1 MTVSVGVALSGGADS
16 LLALCL
22 LMEQG
27 YEPHAVHA
35 SFLGTSPW
43 EEDLRQALAGICND
57 LNVPLHCVNMEQVF
71 AQEVILPFVQACALG
86 LTPNPC
92 AWCNRRIKFR
102 ALAEEI
108 RSMGLQYI
116 ATGHYAQVRWDCD
129 DPPGL
134 FRGMDAGKDQ
144 SYFLA
149 LVDQSIL
156 QNTLFPLAAWNKEAV
171 HRALARRELGPVQ
184 SRESQEICFIP
195 GNDYREFLAAQDVA
209 LPGPG
214 DIVDTGG
221 KVLGRHQGLH
231 RYTLG
236 QRRGVGI
243 AHSEPLY
250 VVDKDLGANRL
261 IVGPRSQLRAD
272 SCRVRLVNSWV
283 ESAKWPEEVWVQTN
297 YRQAARSAR
306 IRLQDQELNIHFEQ
320 PCVPPA
326 PGQIAVLYSPQGR
339 VLGGG
344 EILRPNA

>member
-1 MTVSVGVALSGGADS
+1 MSVGVGLSGGADS

-22 LMEQG
+22 LQEQG

-35 SFLGTSPW
+35 SFLEKSAW
-43 EEDLRQALAGICND
+43 EEELQHKLTMICKRLD
-57 LNVPLHCVNMEQVF
+57 VPLHCVNMEQVF
-71 AQEVILPFVQACALG
+71 AQEVINPFVQAYAQG

-102 ALAEEI
+102 ALAEKI
-108 RSMGLQYI
+108 LSLGIHKI
-116 ATGHYAQVRWDCD
+116 ATGHYGRVEWECSN
-129 DPPGL
+129 PPGL
-134 FRGMDAGKDQ
+134 FRGIDADKDQ

-149 LVDQSIL
+149 LVDRSAL
-156 QNTLFPLAAWNKEAV
+156 KKTLFPLASWTKDAV
-171 HRALARRELGPVQ
+171 HGALAMRGLRPVQ
-184 SRESQEICFIP
+184 SKESQEICFIP
-195 GNDYREFLAAQDVA
+195 GNDYREFLVAQDVA

-231 RYTLG
+231 RHTLG
-236 QRRGVGI
+236 QRRGLGI
-243 AHSEPLY
+243 AHTEPLY
-250 VVDKDLGANRL
+250 VVDKDLKANRL

-272 SCRVRLVNSWV
+272 TCRVRLVNSWV
-283 ESAKWPEEVWVQTN
+283 ESTVWPEEVWVQTN

-306 IRLQDQELNIHFEQ
+306 IRLQDPELDIHFEQ
-320 PCVPPA
+320 PCVPPT
-326 PGQIAVLYSPQGR
+326 PGQIAVLYSRQGR

>member
-1 MTVSVGVALSGGADS
+1 VSVGVGFSGGADS

-22 LMEQG
+22 LQEQG

-35 SFLGTSPW
+35 SFLEKSAW
-43 EEDLRQALAGICND
+43 EEELQHKLTRICRR

-71 AQEVILPFVQACALG
+71 AQEVINPFVQAYAQG

-108 RSMGLQYI
+108 QSLGIQHI
-116 ATGHYAQVRWDCD
+116 ATGHYAQVRWDCYH
-129 DPPGL
+129 PPGL

-149 LVDQSIL
+149 LVDQGIL
-156 QNTLFPLAAWNKEAV
+156 QNTLFPLATWTKEAV
-171 HRALARRELGPVQ
+171 HRALARRGLGPVQ
-184 SRESQEICFIP
+184 SRESQEICFVS

-231 RYTLG
+231 RHTLG
-236 QRRGVGI
+236 QRRGLGI

-250 VVDKDLGANRL
+250 VVDKDQGANHL

-272 SCRVRLVNSWV
+272 TCRVRLVNSWV
-283 ESAKWPEEVWVQTN
+283 ESAVWPEEVWVQTN

-306 IRLQDQELNIHFEQ
+306 IRLQDPELDIHFEQ
-320 PCVPPA
+320 PCVPPT
-326 PGQIAVLYSPQGR
+326 PGQIAVLYSRHGR